1 MYFLRFVLMV
11 VGGDD
16 TDADA
21 AADAAGSTVAE
32 VAGEGFVST
41 GGAFVAG
48 GALES
53 ECSVV
58 CTTGGWLEAAVSFC
72 VTGSF

>member
-1 MYFLRFVLMV
+1 MV
-11 VGGDD
+11 VGGGE

-21 AADAAGSTVAE
+21 AADAADSMVAE
-32 VAGEGFVST
+32 VAGGGFVST
-41 GGAFVAG
+41 GGVFVAG

-58 CTTGGWLEAAVSFC
+58 GKTGGWFEAAVSFC